1 MALSS
6 NVGTWPESFFKAEL
20 NQNDMRI
27 LGDGISEMEKKIQ
40 TWKASSGINQE
51 TGTQQFSTPSFLS
64 CGKGEY
70 HHGSAYV

>member
-27 LGDGISEMEKKIQ
+27 LGDGISEMEKEN
-40 TWKASSGINQE
+40 TNMES
-51 TGTQQFSTPSFLS
+51 QFWD
-64 CGKGEY
+64 
-70 HHGSAYV
+70 